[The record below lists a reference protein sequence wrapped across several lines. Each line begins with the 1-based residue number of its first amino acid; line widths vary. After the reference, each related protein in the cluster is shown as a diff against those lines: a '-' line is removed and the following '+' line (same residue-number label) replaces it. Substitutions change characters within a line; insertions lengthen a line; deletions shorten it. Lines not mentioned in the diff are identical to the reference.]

1 VDWRPLAGLSLALFI
16 ISLLGLTG
24 ALTIPEVMVIG
35 LNGSAFALAYVY
47 VGLEVRQRV
56 KVRLENA
63 QPLPGNLVGDLVG
76 SALVAYGL
84 KEGGGQ

>member
-1 VDWRPLAGLSLALFI
+1 MDWRPLAGLSLALFL
-16 ISLLGLTG
+16 ISLLGLAG
-24 ALTIPEVMVIG
+24 ALTLPEVMVIA

-47 VGLEVRQRV
+47 VGLEARQRV

-84 KEGGGQ
+84 KEGGSQ

>member
-1 VDWRPLAGLSLALFI
+1 VDWRPLAGLSLALFL
-16 ISLLGLTG
+16 ISLLGLAG
-24 ALTIPEVMVIG
+24 ALTLPEVMVIA

-47 VGLEVRQRV
+47 VGLEVNQRV

-84 KEGGGQ
+84 KEGGSQ

>member
-24 ALTIPEVMVIG
+24 ALTLPEIMVIA

-47 VGLEVRQRV
+47 VGLESRQRE

-63 QPLPGNLVGDLVG
+63 QPLPGNVVGDLVG

-84 KEGGGQ
+84 KEGGSQ